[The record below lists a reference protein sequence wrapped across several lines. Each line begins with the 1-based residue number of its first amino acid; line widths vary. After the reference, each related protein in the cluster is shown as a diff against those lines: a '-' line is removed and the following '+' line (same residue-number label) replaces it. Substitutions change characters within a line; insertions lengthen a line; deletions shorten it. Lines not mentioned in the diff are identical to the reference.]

1 MWSLIRF
8 LNPFTCF
15 FSASLT
21 HSDVGPSPIHLPLMK
36 HVIIPI
42 EPLPECEQLT
52 PPNTLNRTAE
62 RDDEPPDSKH
72 KVIMELERM
81 AITGGNPLKS
91 NRASLPPSRARNKNA
106 VNGYYKN
113 NAYSETSTMD
123 NIRDQLERL
132 HIRDPIIART
142 P

>member
-1 MWSLIRF
+1 
-8 LNPFTCF
+8 
-15 FSASLT
+15 
-21 HSDVGPSPIHLPLMK
+21 MK

-62 RDDEPPDSKH
+62 RDDEPPDPKH

-91 NRASLPPSRARNKNA
+91 NRASLPPSHARNKNA